1 MRELTDK
8 ISNQKLSFCYGLR
21 NVLLL
26 CHFDGLLLTLHQNS
40 IIRKRDTVKIGTIDL
55 GEMPLFLA
63 PMEDVT
69 YKSFRYMC
77 KKYGA
82 DVMYTEFVSSEAL
95 IRDIQ
100 KTKQKMTLFD
110 FDRPVAIQIY
120 GHDISSMVEA
130 AKVAE
135 ECRPDFIDIN
145 YGCPMKKII
154 RHGAGAAMLLDPEK
168 MQRMTEAIVK
178 AVNIPVTAKTRLGWD
193 HDSKIIVDVAER
205 LQDAGVAALAIH
217 GRTRSM
223 LYSGEAD
230 WSLIADVKN
239 NPRMHI
245 PIIGNGDINGPEK
258 AKAFLD
264 QSGVDALMIGRGSIG
279 RPWIFKEVKHYLQT
293 GEILPPPTVT
303 EIVQNV
309 RDQLEITIEWKDNI
323 RSGILMMRRHFARYF
338 PALPNFRENRIR
350 LLQAET
356 LEAVQEVLTAIEK
369 QYGDLRV
376 DYTNV
381 GLN

>member
-1 MRELTDK
+1 
-8 ISNQKLSFCYGLR
+8 
-21 NVLLL
+21 
-26 CHFDGLLLTLHQNS
+26 
-40 IIRKRDTVKIGTIDL
+40 
-55 GEMPLFLA
+55 
-63 PMEDVT
+63 
-69 YKSFRYMC
+69 MC
-77 KKYGA
+77 KKFGA
-82 DVMYTEFVSSEAL
+82 DVVYTEFVSSEAL
-95 IRDIQ
+95 IRDVQ

-120 GHDISSMVEA
+120 GHDINSMVEA

-135 ECRPDFIDIN
+135 ECQPDFIDIN

-154 RHGAGAAMLLDPEK
+154 RHGAGAAMLLDPDK
-168 MQRMTEAIVK
+168 MQRMTETIVK
-178 AVNIPVTAKTRLGWD
+178 SVNLPVTAKTRLGWD

-223 LYSGEAD
+223 LYTGEAD

-239 NPRMHI
+239 NPRMKI

-258 AKAFLD
+258 ARAFLD
-264 QSGVDALMIGRGSIG
+264 QSGVDALMIGRGTIG
-279 RPWIFKEVKHYLQT
+279 RPWIFKEVKHYLRT
-293 GEILPPPTVT
+293 GEILPPPTVA

-309 RDQLEITIEWKDNI
+309 RDQLEITIAWKDNI

-338 PALPNFRENRIR
+338 PSLPNFRDLRVR

-356 LEAVQEVLTAIEK
+356 LEAVQEILTAIEK
-369 QYGDLRV
+369 QYGDFRV
-376 DYTNV
+376 DYTHV

>member
-1 MRELTDK
+1 M
-8 ISNQKLSFCYGLR
+8 
-21 NVLLL
+21 
-26 CHFDGLLLTLHQNS
+26 
-40 IIRKRDTVKIGTIDL
+40 KIGTIDL

-120 GHDISSMVEA
+120 GHDINSMVEA

-135 ECRPDFIDIN
+135 ECQPDFIDIN

-223 LYSGEAD
+223 LYTGEAD

-264 QSGVDALMIGRGSIG
+264 QSGVDALMIGRGTIG

-293 GEILPPPTVT
+293 GEILPPPTVA
-303 EIVQNV
+303 EVVQNV

-356 LEAVQEVLTAIEK
+356 LEAVQEVLTAIEE

>member
-1 MRELTDK
+1 M
-8 ISNQKLSFCYGLR
+8 
-21 NVLLL
+21 
-26 CHFDGLLLTLHQNS
+26 
-40 IIRKRDTVKIGTIDL
+40 KIGNIDL

-120 GHDISSMVEA
+120 GHNIDSMVGA

-135 ECRPDFIDIN
+135 ESQPDFIDIN

-168 MQRMTEAIVK
+168 MQRMTETVVNAVK
-178 AVNIPVTAKTRLGWD
+178 IPVTAKTRLGWD
-193 HDSKIIVDVAER
+193 ENSKIIVEVAER
-205 LQDAGVAALAIH
+205 LQDAGIAALAIH
-217 GRTRSM
+217 GRTRSQI
-223 LYSGEAD
+223 YSGEAD
-230 WSLIADVKN
+230 WSLIAEVKN
-239 NPRMHI
+239 NPRMKI

-258 AKAFLD
+258 AKIFLD
-264 QSGVDALMIGRGSIG
+264 QTGVDALMIGRGSIG
-279 RPWIFKEVKHYLQT
+279 RPWIFSEVKHYLKT
-293 GEILPPPTVT
+293 GELLPPPTVAD
-303 EIVQNV
+303 VAQNV
-309 RDQLEITIEWKDNI
+309 RDQLNMSVEWKDNV

-338 PALPNFRENRIR
+338 PTLTNFREHRIR

-356 LEAVQEVLTAIEK
+356 MENVLEELRQIVET
-369 QYGDLRV
+369 YGEHRV
-376 DYTNV
+376 DYSNIS
-381 GLN
+381 LK